1 MPIVYACA
9 ASHAPGLTA
18 WREAAAPEQLAK
30 VSAAFETLR
39 EGLAA
44 ARPDRIVLLTSEHWA
59 NFFLDHVG
67 AVCFGRA
74 DYYEGPVEPWLKV
87 PKQKVPGDPAL
98 SLRLLEH
105 CYANGFEPSHA
116 QEMKFDHGSMV
127 PLHFLTPDFATPVV
141 PILFNTL
148 AAPRCSPKR
157 CLQLGDVLGA
167 ALDAAPERIAVVAT
181 GGMSHDPGERNHG
194 FIDGDFDH
202 AFLQAMTQG
211 DLAALGAYS
220 DAQILAAGAGA
231 MELLAWICLAG
242 IMRHRR
248 PSFSSYEPVKP
259 WATGIGHLR
268 YDIGASG

>member
-167 ALDAAPERIAVVAT
+167 ALDAASERIAVVAT

>member
-30 VSAAFETLR
+30 VTGAFEHLR
-39 EGLAA
+39 VGLEA
-44 ARPDRIVLLTSEHWA
+44 ARPDRIVLLTSEHWT
-59 NFFLDHVG
+59 NFFYDHVG

-74 DYYEGPVEPWLKV
+74 DFYEGPVEPWLKI
-87 PKQKVPGDPAL
+87 PRHRVPGDAAL

-105 CYANGFEPSHA
+105 CYENGFEPSHA
-116 QEMKFDHGSMV
+116 QELKFDHGSMV
-127 PLHFLTPDFATPVV
+127 PLSFLTPAFNTPVV

-148 AAPRCSPKR
+148 AAPRCPPRR
-157 CLQLGDVLGA
+157 CLQLGEVLGPM
-167 ALDAAPERIAVVAT
+167 LDAAPERIAVVAT

-194 FIDGDFDH
+194 FIDTGFDH
-202 AFLQAMTQG
+202 AFMTAMMTG
-211 DLAALGAYS
+211 DLGAIGAYT

-231 MELLAWICLAG
+231 MELLAWVCLAG
-242 IMRHRR
+242 IMRNRL
-248 PSFSSYEPVKP
+248 PNYSSYEPVTP

-268 YDIGASG
+268 YDLAA